1 MGKILSL
8 LPFSLKWRQFVIG
21 LAIAHSLISCK
32 SGQNL
37 GQPAKDAQVQP
48 VFIRNHFYFTKKAR
62 SVEIPFKYVNNLM
75 VIPLRINGSD
85 TMRFILDTG
94 VKTALITGLS
104 HGESVQIN
112 DTRRIKIRGLGD
124 GSDLDALL
132 SYGNRFDISTN
143 IRGDNH
149 DILILTEDIFFLS
162 TKLGMRVSG
171 IIGYDVFK
179 NFIAEIR
186 YEERKIVLHRPEKYK
201 RRPPGIMLPL
211 IIEEGK
217 PYVETFIEQE
227 NGQRLKVKLLVDT
240 GASYALSLDR
250 LSDPGIVLPPKTV
263 DTYLGRGL
271 SGDIHGQLG
280 RLKSLELGKY
290 KFKNFTASYPDSA
303 SLRQVAGA
311 VHRNGLLGADILK
324 RFHVTLDYPNS
335 RLYLKPNADYK
346 RPFFYNLSGME
357 VVAPIPGLPS
367 FTVSEVSAKSPA
379 AEAGVQRSDEV
390 LELNGRKV
398 YFLTLNDFTEL
409 FHSKPGKKV
418 TLTVK
423 RGEQV
428 LKMSFVLR
436 QPI

>member
-1 MGKILSL
+1 MDKILSL
-8 LPFSLKWRQFVIG
+8 LSFSFNWQRPLVG
-21 LAIAHSLISCK
+21 LVAALSLIGCK
-32 SGQNL
+32 SGQQL
-37 GQPAKDAQVQP
+37 GQPAKPAQAQP

-94 VKTALITGLS
+94 VKTALVTGLS
-104 HGESVQIN
+104 HGETIQVN
-112 DTRRIKIRGLGD
+112 DTRRIKIRGLGE
-124 GSDLDALL
+124 GSDLEALL

-149 DILILTEDIFFLS
+149 DVLILTEDIFFLS

-179 NFIAEIR
+179 NFIVEIR
-186 YEERKIVLHRPEKYK
+186 YEERKIILHRPEKYK
-201 RRPPGIMLPL
+201 RRPPGQVLPL
-211 IIEEGK
+211 LIEEGK
-217 PYVETFIEQE
+217 PYIEAFIEQD
-227 NGQRLKVKLLVDT
+227 NGQRLRVKLLVDT

-250 LSDPGIVLPPKTV
+250 LSDPSIALPAKTV

-303 SLRQVAGA
+303 SLRQVTGA

-324 RFHVTLDYPNS
+324 RFHVTLDYPNN
-335 RLYLKPNADYK
+335 RLYIKPNADYK

-357 VVAPIPGLPS
+357 VIAPIPNLPS
-367 FTVSEVSAKSPA
+367 FTVSEVSAKAPA
-379 AEAGVQRSDEV
+379 AEAGVRRGDEV
-390 LELNGRKV
+390 LELNGRKA

-423 RGEQV
+423 RGEQT
-428 LKMSFVLR
+428 LKLSFVLR